1 MAWVWLILAGFGEV
15 AFVIFMKL
23 SNGFKKFTYTLLTV
37 LAGAFSFYFL
47 SRALITIPL
56 GTGYAIWTGIG
67 AAGSVV
73 LGMLFFNESKDIKR
87 ILFLSLIVISVV
99 GLKVVG

>member
-23 SNGFKKFTYTLLTV
+23 SNGFKKISYTVFTV